1 MPVPVY
7 PHLVKRANLAKMFYD
22 MAKVAFAGL
31 VVGGLMRS
39 STADFAAGI
48 GATIALALTAW
59 IIDKEA

>member
-1 MPVPVY
+1 
-7 PHLVKRANLAKMFYD
+7 MFYD